1 MRFTRFSLVL
11 MLLALG
17 CEGPVGPTGPQG
29 PQGVAGRDGVDG
41 AQGIQGEVGPQ
52 GPQGIQGEV
61 GPQGPQGAQGPQG
74 PQGELLDWSQILA
87 ESRIDEAVYAVA
99 VRFDLDTIS
108 GYSLVG
114 TGFSAHFSEAIWTNA
129 HVVEGLQERID
140 TLTVLEGNPEP
151 VVVRAGTE
159 LGGEGT
165 YDILG
170 TGWLHPEYD
179 PENIET
185 EDVGL
190 LDIDGTLP
198 HGLELLPLSMVNDI
212 DIGQP
217 VGTLG
222 FPGELGVT
230 NGNADDLATPT
241 FKDGLVSA
249 LRRVDAGETSHVEVQ
264 YNFDTTGGTSGSP
277 VFDHNGWVVA
287 VNYASIVTS
296 VVSARSGRPVRVGL
310 GSLNFGIR
318 IDEVWEAIELLE
330 AERSRTPQLHR
341 TRESYPHRTYQ
352 AFPENWNGRR

>member
-1 MRFTRFSLVL
+1 MHAVTR
-11 MLLALG
+11 LALLSVFLVA
-17 CEGPVGPTGPQG
+17 CEGPLGPRGVTGPQGPEGPQG
-29 PQGVAGRDGVDG
+29 PQGLQDPQGS
-41 AQGIQGEVGPQ
+41 QGIQGEV
-52 GPQGIQGEV
+52 
-61 GPQGPQGAQGPQG
+61 GPQGAQGPQG

-99 VRFDLDTIS
+99 VRYDLDTIS

-114 TGFSAHFSEAIWTNA
+114 TGFSAHYSEALWTNA
-129 HVVEGLQERID
+129 HVIEGLHRRVELLDSLNGR
-140 TLTVLEGNPEP
+140 PEP

-179 PENIET
+179 PENLQT

-198 HGLELLPLSMVNDI
+198 HGLELLPLSMINDI

-222 FPGELGVT
+222 FPGELGIT
-230 NGNADDLATPT
+230 DGNADDLATPT

-249 LRRVDAGETSHVEVQ
+249 LRRLDAGETSHVEVQ
-264 YNFDTTGGTSGSP
+264 YDFDTTGGTSGSP
-277 VFDHNGWVVA
+277 VFDHDGWVVA
-287 VNYASIVTS
+287 VNYASVVTS
-296 VVSARSGRPVRVGL
+296 VISSRSGRPVRVGL

-318 IDEVWEAIELLE
+318 IDEVWEAIDLLE
-330 AERSRTPQLHR
+330 AERSPTPQLHR
-341 TRESYPHRTYQ
+341 TREFYPHRTYQ
-352 AFPENWNGRR
+352 AFPENWNGETVGR